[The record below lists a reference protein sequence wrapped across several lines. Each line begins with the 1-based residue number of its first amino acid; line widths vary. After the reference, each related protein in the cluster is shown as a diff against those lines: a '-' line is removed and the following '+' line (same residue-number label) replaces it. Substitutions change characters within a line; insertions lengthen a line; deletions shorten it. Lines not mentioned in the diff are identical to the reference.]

1 MAVVVGVE
9 EGGNEAA
16 GRTQEGAAI
25 VGNGG

>member
-16 GRTQEGAAI
+16 GQTQEGAAI
-25 VGNGG
+25 VGNAG